1 MAKTRQQSKVQ
12 NQKEQK
18 IDEVAKV
25 PGLKPKSKKIQKGK
39 PERSAAEPKIKE
51 EENQIKETGKR

>member
-1 MAKTRQQSKVQ
+1 MAKTRNQLQAQ

-18 IDEVAKV
+18 REEAAV
-25 PGLKPKSKKIQKGK
+25 PGLNTKSKKIQKGK
-39 PERSAAEPKIKE
+39 KQVSAAKSKIKE